1 MYNQH
6 AFDLGS
12 NSCCIRELAEYGAR
26 RAAIVGKENILDFTI
41 GNPNLPAPKEVTE
54 AISQILQMDPLA
66 VHSYTPAIGELTTRQ
81 AIAQDLNARFGTDV
95 QPDELFIGC
104 GASPELVAVFQ
115 ALAFPGAQIMALA
128 PFFTEYRPFVEAAG
142 AELVVVPPDI
152 PDFQINLAQVETLL
166 TPQTAAIIINSPNN
180 PAGTVYTEQTLRAL
194 SALLQ
199 RKATEFGHPIYIVSD
214 DPYRELTY
222 DGITAPFIPTIY
234 PDTIVCYSYSK
245 SLSLP
250 GERIGYI
257 YVPRQ
262 AADSKAVYTA
272 ISGAARAIGHI
283 CAPAIWQKVIAR
295 CAHLRPD
302 LTMYDKNRR
311 TLLEGLT
318 EAGYQLAKP
327 DGAFYLFVRA
337 PGGDSKAF
345 SQKAMEKDLL
355 IVPGDDFGCSEYFR
369 MCYCV
374 DFEKIQ
380 KSLPIF
386 RELINEF

>member
-1 MYNQH
+1 MYNKN

-12 NSCCIRELAEYGAR
+12 NSCCIRQLAEYGAQ

-41 GNPNLPAPKEVTE
+41 GNPSLPAPREVTE
-54 AISQILQMDPLA
+54 AMEQILQMDPLA
-66 VHSYTPAIGELTTRQ
+66 VHSYTPAIGEAATRQ
-81 AIAQDLNARFGTDV
+81 AIADDLNARFGTDI

-104 GASPELVAVFQ
+104 GASPELVAVFH
-115 ALAFPGAQIMALA
+115 ALSFPGAQIMTLA
-128 PFFTEYRPFVEAAG
+128 PFFTEYRPFVESAG

-166 TPQTAAIIINSPNN
+166 TPNTAAIIINSPNN
-180 PAGTVYTEQTLRAL
+180 PAGTVYTGQTLRAL

-199 RKATEFGHPIYIVSD
+199 KKAAQYGHPIYIVSD

-222 DGITAPFIPTIY
+222 DGVTAPFIPTIY

-262 AADSKAVYTA
+262 AADSRAVYTA

-283 CAPAIWQKVIAR
+283 CAPAVWQKVIAR

-302 LTMYDKNRR
+302 LTHYDQNRR
-311 TLLEGLT
+311 ALLEGLT
-318 EAGYQLAKP
+318 EAGYQVAKP

-337 PGGDSKAF
+337 PGGSSRAF

-355 IVPGDDFGCSEYFR
+355 VVPGDDFGCPEYFR

-374 DFEKIQ
+374 SYDKIQ
-380 KSLPIF
+380 RSLPIF